1 MAQLSNALVLSSLKL
16 GMVMKHLN
24 KDSIA
29 QFFERSA
36 VAPISYPKVA
46 RIVVDWIESR
56 QWHDL
61 LTTVKQTW
69 KETL

>member
-16 GMVMKHLN
+16 GMVMKHLS

-29 QFFERSA
+29 QFLERPA